1 MELTKQ
7 ELEILAAL
15 VSNAQTTVKDAPA
28 ALELWNKLK
37 AMIAEKEPK
46 DEIR

>member
-1 MELTKQ
+1 MELTKK

-28 ALELWNKLK
+28 ALELWEKLK
-37 AMIAEKEPK
+37 KMIAEAK
-46 DEIR
+46 DEIL

>member
-15 VSNAQTTVKDAPA
+15 VANAQTTIKDAVP
-28 ALELWNKLK
+28 ALELWEKLK
-37 AMIAEKEPK
+37 KMIAEKK
-46 DEIR
+46 

>member
-15 VSNAQTTVKDAPA
+15 VANAQTSVKDAVP
-28 ALELWNKLK
+28 ALELWEKLK
-37 AMIAEKEPK
+37 KMIAEAK
-46 DEIR
+46 DEIL

>member
-37 AMIAEKEPK
+37 AMIEEAK
-46 DEIR
+46 DVK

>member
-15 VSNAQTTVKDAPA
+15 VANAQTTVKDAPA
-28 ALELWNKLK
+28 ALELLDKLK
-37 AMIAEKEPK
+37 KMIDDKK
-46 DEIR
+46 

>member
-15 VSNAQTTVKDAPA
+15 VANAQTSVKDAVP
-28 ALELWNKLK
+28 ALELWEKLK
-37 AMIAEKEPK
+37 KMIEKHPG
-46 DEIR
+46 